1 MIRPLPI
8 LAAAGVALSA
18 LATAAVA
25 AVAGLALSAV
35 AVSAVATAAKAAEPV
50 DPFVQR
56 VFAKP
61 IEGEKT
67 YACFIRKYDAAHL
80 AQHPKQ
86 KVTSMKVLM
95 TAEKNAED
103 GSLSTSFRL
112 GLTKRNNSH
121 AFKSAGSCSHPEV
134 TEGETAANATPMPSL
149 GCGVDCDG
157 GGIGIDLSKD
167 NHAALV
173 SVERVRIWRNNK
185 PDEEA
190 SYSLE
195 AGQDD
200 HLFRLERVDD
210 KQCASLV
217 TDREELASMRKK

>member
-121 AFKSAGSCSHPEV
+121 AFESAGSCGHPEV

-157 GGIGIDLSKD
+157 GGLEVKLTNNDKSILISL
-167 NHAALV
+167 
-173 SVERVRIWRNNK
+173 ERVRIWRAGSD
-185 PDEEA
+185 P
-190 SYSLE
+190 LE
-195 AGQDD
+195 TGQDLNAGADD
-200 HLFRLERVDD
+200 HSFRLDRTRLIDCGSLVDD
-210 KQCASLV
+210 K
-217 TDREELASMRKK
+217 K